1 MKKHSQLKWL
11 ASLALG
17 AGVLAAYGIHDAQ
30 AAYAALPADGTAGV
44 VEQKEAQPLRWFT
57 EKADAVGSST
67 PYGNNEKAGHYV
79 QSGDARLYYEV
90 YGKGTPVVVLHG
102 GGVGTPYEMGCIID
116 ELRKNHE
123 VIVMSTRGHGRSEI
137 GHSPLTYKQKGEDVL
152 AVMDAAHVKKAM
164 IVGFSDGAYS
174 AYETAVLA
182 PERVERIAAIG
193 AGTLRKGY
201 FSADI
206 DVEALEKVDP
216 AFFAQ
221 QKKLMPEPERW
232 GSFMKD
238 YMKFWNGMEV
248 GKETFGKI
256 ECPVLLIAGDEDD
269 HAPMVTMVE
278 AADLLKNGRLLI
290 VPKAW
295 HTAFL
300 DNFPVV
306 WAGIEPFLDAKESD
320 LLPSKKVAYNDKILE
335 SRNLG
340 DNH

>member
-90 YGKGTPVVVLHG
+90 YGKETPVVVLHG

-206 DVEALEKVDP
+206 DVEALEK
-216 AFFAQ
+216 
-221 QKKLMPEPERW
+221 
-232 GSFMKD
+232 S
-238 YMKFWNGMEV
+238 
-248 GKETFGKI
+248 I
-256 ECPVLLIAGDEDD
+256 
-269 HAPMVTMVE
+269 
-278 AADLLKNGRLLI
+278 
-290 VPKAW
+290 
-295 HTAFL
+295 
-300 DNFPVV
+300 
-306 WAGIEPFLDAKESD
+306 
-320 LLPSKKVAYNDKILE
+320 LPSLH
-335 SRNLG
+335 SRRS
-340 DNH
+340 

>member
-1 MKKHSQLKWL
+1 MHRS
-11 ASLALG
+11 LG

-67 PYGNNEKAGHYV
+67 PYGNNERAGHYV

-123 VIVMSTRGHGRSEI
+123 VIVISTRGHGRSEI

-182 PERVERIAAIG
+182 
-193 AGTLRKGY
+193 
-201 FSADI
+201 
-206 DVEALEKVDP
+206 
-216 AFFAQ
+216 Q
-221 QKKLMPEPERW
+221 QKKLMLEPERW

-335 SRNLG
+335 SGNLG

>member
-137 GHSPLTYKQKGEDVL
+137 GS
-152 AVMDAAHVKKAM
+152 
-164 IVGFSDGAYS
+164 
-174 AYETAVLA
+174 
-182 PERVERIAAIG
+182 
-193 AGTLRKGY
+193 
-201 FSADI
+201 
-206 DVEALEKVDP
+206 
-216 AFFAQ
+216 FA
-221 QKKLMPEPERW
+221 
-232 GSFMKD
+232 
-238 YMKFWNGMEV
+238 
-248 GKETFGKI
+248 
-256 ECPVLLIAGDEDD
+256 
-269 HAPMVTMVE
+269 
-278 AADLLKNGRLLI
+278 
-290 VPKAW
+290 
-295 HTAFL
+295 
-300 DNFPVV
+300 
-306 WAGIEPFLDAKESD
+306 SD
-320 LLPSKKVAYNDKILE
+320 LQTERRRCPCCHGCSACEESNDRRFQRRRLF
-335 SRNLG
+335 RV
-340 DNH
+340 

>member
-57 EKADAVGSST
+57 EKADAVGIST

-232 GSFMKD
+232 G
-238 YMKFWNGMEV
+238 
-248 GKETFGKI
+248 
-256 ECPVLLIAGDEDD
+256 VLHEGLHE
-269 HAPMVTMVE
+269 
-278 AADLLKNGRLLI
+278 
-290 VPKAW
+290 
-295 HTAFL
+295 
-300 DNFPVV
+300 
-306 WAGIEPFLDAKESD
+306 
-320 LLPSKKVAYNDKILE
+320 ILE
-335 SRNLG
+335 RQGNL
-340 DNH
+340 

>member
-232 GSFMKD
+232 G
-238 YMKFWNGMEV
+238 
-248 GKETFGKI
+248 
-256 ECPVLLIAGDEDD
+256 VLHEGLHE
-269 HAPMVTMVE
+269 
-278 AADLLKNGRLLI
+278 
-290 VPKAW
+290 
-295 HTAFL
+295 
-300 DNFPVV
+300 
-306 WAGIEPFLDAKESD
+306 
-320 LLPSKKVAYNDKILE
+320 ILE
-335 SRNLG
+335 RHGSGQGNLWEDRMPRPSDRRGRRRPRTDG
-340 DNH
+340 DDGRSGGSSEERTPPHRAESMAHGVPG